1 MAARPSAPIR
11 PPAAA
16 DRGAVTGEPAPPAAN
31 LTLDAAA
38 SEAEDVS
45 EGLPEAGGEE
55 DEEDEDEEAPLARVK
70 LLTAVDTLVV
80 LDKPRIH

>member
-38 SEAEDVS
+38 SEAVAEAEDVS
-45 EGLPEAGGEE
+45 EGEE
-55 DEEDEDEEAPLARVK
+55 DEEDEEDEEAPLARVK

-80 LDKPRIH
+80 LNIKDEN